1 MMTTAAVERRRIAP
15 QPGPQE
21 IFLSSPADI
30 VVFGGARGP
39 GKTFGLLLEAARHAH
54 VPRFTAV
61 LFRRTHPE
69 LVQAGGLWQAST
81 EIYPHLGARQRQS
94 TLEWIFPHGA
104 RIKMA
109 HMQHETDA
117 QSWKSSEICYLA
129 FDQAETF
136 AESQFWFMLTCNRS
150 TCGVRPYV
158 RLGCN
163 PVLSDDP
170 VGGWLH
176 GFIAWWLDAGT
187 GYPRRDRAGVLR
199 WFVREDDGL
208 TIDWGDSAAEV
219 AARNP
224 GRQPVSLT
232 FIPGRL
238 EDNPI
243 LEARDPDYRQKL
255 MALPKVERERAFG
268 NWFIRAT
275 SGSVFDRAWFR
286 IVPAP
291 PAEVSGRARYW
302 DKAGTEG
309 GGDWSVGA
317 LLSRTP
323 AGLWTVED
331 VVRGRWS
338 SGERNRVVRQ
348 VAAADGP
355 SVAVWLEQEPGSGGK
370 ESAEISVR
378 ELAGYVARADRPTG
392 DVLARAQPFAA
403 QAEAGNVRLVAGAW
417 NEAYLREHHDFP
429 DGAHDDQVSASAGAF
444 NKLALELGAGDVE
457 MRSLA
462 GPRRVAPEQLEE
474 EAKRRVAAAQ
484 RELEHAVKRRSVYWP
499 GE

>member
-1 MMTTAAVERRRIAP
+1 MTTATERPRIAP

-21 IFLSSPADI
+21 MFLSSPADV

-94 TLEWIFPHGA
+94 TLEWLFPSGA

-109 HMQHETDA
+109 HMQHESDA

-150 TCGVRPYV
+150 TCGVRPYL

-163 PVLSDDP
+163 PVLRDDP

-176 GFIAWWLDAGT
+176 RLVEWWLDAGT
-187 GYPRRDRAGVLR
+187 GYPRRDRAGVVR
-199 WFVREDDGL
+199 WLVREDDGQTL
-208 TIDWGDSAAEV
+208 DWGESAAEV
-219 AARNP
+219 TARNP
-224 GRQPVSLT
+224 GRRPVSLT

-238 EDNPI
+238 EDNVI

-255 MALPKVERERAFG
+255 LALPKVERERAFG
-268 NWFIRAT
+268 NWVIRAT
-275 SGSVFDRAWFR
+275 SGTVFDRAAFVV
-286 IVPAP
+286 VPAA
-291 PAEVSGRARYW
+291 PAAAVARARYW
-302 DKAGTEG
+302 DKAGTEA
-309 GGDWSVGA
+309 GGDWTAGV
-317 LLSRTP
+317 LMSRTA
-323 AGLWTVED
+323 AGLWTVEH
-331 VVRGRWS
+331 VERGRWS
-338 SGERNRVVRQ
+338 ADRRNNVIRQ
-348 VAAADGP
+348 HAAGDG
-355 SVAVWLEQEPGSGGK
+355 VGTWIYLEQEPGSGGK

-378 ELAGYVARADRPTG
+378 DLAGYVVQADRPTG
-392 DVLARAQPFAA
+392 DPYARAQPYAA
-403 QAEAGNVRLVAGAW
+403 QVEAGNVRIVDGPW
-417 NEAYLREHHDFP
+417 VEAFLREHHDFP
-429 DGAHDDQVSASAGAF
+429 DGAHDDQVTAASGAF
-444 NKLALELGAGDVE
+444 NKLALAAGFGAPSLSVLG
-457 MRSLA
+457 
-462 GPRRVAPEQLEE
+462 GPPTANGSARPVTVQL
-474 EAKRRVAAAQ
+474 
-484 RELEHAVKRRSVYWP
+484 
-499 GE
+499 